1 MLNLY
6 YHEIKR
12 NWRSL
17 LVWAVSIAIL
27 MALVMSMFPAIAE
40 DREGLTQTIKA
51 LMPEQLME
59 AFGLMDVDITTI
71 LGFYTLDPY
80 IMVVLMGSI
89 YAFLLAAGLLTKEEN
104 DKTIEFLLC
113 KPITRQEII
122 SAKLL
127 ALLSN
132 ILVFNL
138 LISLTVVILFEIFA
152 NGDYDVTVL
161 SLLLIGPFL
170 ASVTFASIGFLLAAG
185 LKKSKAIMPLGLGII
200 IGTFFLN
207 KISNVSERLEF
218 LQYISPFEYVDPT
231 DIYLSGAF
239 NNTYLFLMA
248 LIVFASISA
257 SYVLYGKKDML
268 VG

>member
-6 YHEIKR
+6 YHELKR

-17 LVWAVSIAIL
+17 MIWTVSIIIL
-27 MALVMSMFPAIAE
+27 VALIMSMFPAIAE
-40 DREGLTQTIKA
+40 DREGLTQMIKT
-51 LMPEQLME
+51 LMPEQLLE
-59 AFGLMDVDITTI
+59 AFGLMHVDITAI
-71 LGFYTLDPY
+71 LGFYTMDPY
-80 IMVVLMGSI
+80 ISVVLMGSI
-89 YAFLLAAGLLTKEEN
+89 YAFLLAAGLLTKEES

-127 ALLSN
+127 AFLSN

-138 LISLTVVILFEIFA
+138 LISLAVVILFEIFA
-152 NGDYDVTVL
+152 IGDYNVTTL
-161 SLLLIGPFL
+161 ILLLIGPFL

-185 LKKSKAIMPLGLGII
+185 LRKNKAIMPLGLGLI

-239 NNTYLFLMA
+239 NNTYLVIMA
-248 LIVFASISA
+248 LIVFVSIFA